1 MTRHHNKQN
10 EQPKQAH
17 DHDPG
22 CDLSAK
28 LLHEAHEQS
37 VALHRIA
44 QTLHALGVRL
54 FPIPDRLRINLP
66 LGDSAMALP
75 KTYPVGTNLVSLAA
89 TEFDT
94 LVTPP
99 APFTYAK
106 GSVVY
111 TQSGG
116 AGTFIDNTDSTFQYQ
131 NTVAEVV
138 TFTATDSVSNPGTTL
153 TDTAVVTFQVA
164 AQLPNSLN
172 IVLP

>member
-1 MTRHHNKQN
+1 MTRHRDKQHP
-10 EQPKQAH
+10 QHPQC
-17 DHDPG
+17 DPS

-44 QTLHALGVRL
+44 QTLHAVSVRL
-54 FPIPDRLRINLP
+54 FPIPCKLRINLP
-66 LGDSAMALP
+66 LGDSPMALP
-75 KTYPVGTNLVSLAA
+75 KTYPVGTNLVSLPA

-94 LVTPP
+94 NVTPP

-111 TQSGG
+111 TQAGG
-116 AGTFIDNTDSTFQYQ
+116 AGTFIDNTDGTFQYQ
-131 NTVAEVV
+131 NTAAEVV
-138 TFTATDSVSNPGTTL
+138 TFTATDTVSNPGTTL

-164 AQLPNSLN
+164 AQLPNQLN